1 MKAKRSKWFHCK
13 TSRFLFLQNKIL
25 KKLRKNYSKFDWLP
39 GKIINVVQSFSFQLY
54 EIIIDYLYKVSW
66 SNVKTMFGRD
76 INKSIFSDKSFSE
89 LFIWLKERSVE
100 FFFFLN
106 YLFNKVW
113 WLLSPRKSCA
123 LKNSWLHACSWFLSN
138 IFKSLV
144 ISFVYLTNH
153 FTNSRIKLYTFCI
166 LSVQS
171 QHKNNIK
178 TTLHKTLF

>member
-1 MKAKRSKWFHCK
+1 MSFNHSASNCMKSLLIICTKSAEVTSKQCSGAILISLF
-13 TSRFLFLQNKIL
+13 FLIKAFQ
-25 KKLRKNYSKFDWLP
+25 NYS
-39 GKIINVVQSFSFQLY
+39 
-54 EIIIDYLYKVSW
+54 
-66 SNVKTMFGRD
+66 FGWKKD
-76 INKSIFSDKSFSE
+76 LLN
-89 LFIWLKERSVE
+89 

-171 QHKNNIK
+171 QHKNNVK